1 MTRGTFCLVMAMNL
15 TTHHFARL
23 QHYDDHKSRKN
34 NSGFQEEEQLKT
46 IALCVINLFL
56 SCTALTG
63 NVLILL
69 TIWKTPSLHTAANI
83 LLANLAVSDLAVGL
97 VGHPLFVSAL
107 LLRIFDPSS
116 FSRQLWEGFN
126 ILISFLCGA
135 SFFTITA
142 IGVDR
147 LLALKLHLRYRAVV
161 TCRRMSCIIISIWAL
176 SGILSS
182 LQLWTPDLSYNA
194 LSPLIF
200 TLLVGNSAVYLKIYL
215 IVRQHLL
222 QIRRQEHGWVHK
234 NGSIFSMQR
243 FKRSALNTFLVYIL
257 MLFCYLPYSV
267 VLERFYS
274 GIHISL
280 TLRHV
285 TITVVLLNST
295 LNPLLY
301 CWRVREI
308 RAATKQLIFCH

>member
-1 MTRGTFCLVMAMNL
+1 MAMNL
-15 TTHHFARL
+15 TTHHFGRSY
-23 QHYDDHKSRKN
+23 HNDDHEFGN
-34 NSGFQEEEQLKT
+34 NSGKQHGFQEEEQLET
-46 IALCVINLFL
+46 IALCVVNLFL
-56 SCTALTG
+56 SCTALIG

-69 TIWKTPSLHTAANI
+69 TIWKTSSLHTAANI

-97 VGHPLFVSAL
+97 IGQPLFVSAL
-107 LLRIFDPSS
+107 LLRIYDPPS
-116 FSRQLWEGFN
+116 FSRKLWEDFN

-147 LLALKLHLRYRAVV
+147 LLALDLHLRYQAVV
-161 TCRRMSCIIISIWAL
+161 TRRRIIWIIISIWAV

-182 LQLWTPDLSYNA
+182 LQSWTPDLSYNA

-200 TLLVGNSAVYLKIYL
+200 SLLVGNSAVYLRIYL
-215 IVRQHLL
+215 IVRRHLL
-222 QIRRQEHGWVHK
+222 QIRRQEHGWVQK

-274 GIHISL
+274 GTTISL
-280 TLRHV
+280 TVRHV

-301 CWRVREI
+301 CWRVCEI

>member
-1 MTRGTFCLVMAMNL
+1 MNL
-15 TTHHFARL
+15 KTHHFRRL
-23 QHYDDHKSRKN
+23 QHHGDHEFGN
-34 NSGFQEEEQLKT
+34 NSGNDKVFQEEEQLET
-46 IALCVINLFL
+46 IALCVVNLFL

-63 NVLILL
+63 NVLTLL

-107 LLRIFDPSS
+107 LLRVYDPSS
-116 FSRQLWEGFN
+116 FSLKLWKSFN
-126 ILISFLCGA
+126 ISISFLCGA

-142 IGVDR
+142 IGIDR
-147 LLALKLHLRYRAVV
+147 LLALKLHLRYKAVV
-161 TCRRMSCIIISIWAL
+161 TRYRIIWIMISIWAV

-182 LQLWTPDLSYNA
+182 LQPWTPDLSYNA

-200 TLLVGNSAVYLKIYL
+200 TLLVGNFAVYLKIYL
-215 IVRQHLL
+215 IVRRHLL
-222 QIRRQEHGWVHK
+222 QIRRQEHGWVQK
-234 NGSIFSMQR
+234 NGSIFSIQR

-274 GIHISL
+274 GTTISL
-280 TLRHV
+280 TVRHV

-295 LNPLLY
+295 INPLLY
-301 CWRVREI
+301 CWRVCEI
-308 RAATKQLIFCH
+308 RAATKQLIFCHWM

>member
-1 MTRGTFCLVMAMNL
+1 MAMNL
-15 TTHHFARL
+15 KTHHFGRL
-23 QHYDDHKSRKN
+23 QHHGDHEFGN
-34 NSGFQEEEQLKT
+34 NSGKDHGFQEEEQLET
-46 IALCVINLFL
+46 IALCVVNLFL

-69 TIWKTPSLHTAANI
+69 TIWKTSSLHTAANI
-83 LLANLAVSDLAVGL
+83 LLANLAVSDLAIGL
-97 VGHPLFVSAL
+97 VGQPLFVSAL
-107 LLRIFDPSS
+107 LLRIFDPPS
-116 FSRQLWEGFN
+116 FSRKLWEVFN

-147 LLALKLHLRYRAVV
+147 LLALKLHLRYKAVV
-161 TCRRMSCIIISIWAL
+161 TRHRIIWIIISIWAV

-182 LQLWTPDLSYNA
+182 LQSWTSNLSFNA

-200 TLLVGNSAVYLKIYL
+200 TLLVGNSVVYLRIYL
-215 IVRQHLL
+215 VVRRHLL
-222 QIRRQEHGWVHK
+222 QIRRQEHGWVQK

-274 GIHISL
+274 GTTISL
-280 TLRHV
+280 TVRHV

-301 CWRVREI
+301 CWRVCEI

>member
-1 MTRGTFCLVMAMNL
+1 MNL
-15 TTHHFARL
+15 TAHHFAPL
-23 QHYDDHKSRKN
+23 QHHGDHEFGN
-34 NSGFQEEEQLKT
+34 NSGKDHGFQEEELPRT
-46 IALCVINLFL
+46 IALCVVNLFL
-56 SCTALTG
+56 SCTALIG

-69 TIWKTPSLHTAANI
+69 TIWKTPSLHTAENI

-107 LLRIFDPSS
+107 LLRVYDPSS
-116 FSRQLWEGFN
+116 FSRQLWEVFN

-147 LLALKLHLRYRAVV
+147 LLALTLHLRYQAVV
-161 TCRRMSCIIISIWAL
+161 TRYRIIWIIISIWAV
-176 SGILSS
+176 SGVLSS
-182 LQLWTPDLSYNA
+182 LELWTPDLSYNA

-200 TLLVGNSAVYLKIYL
+200 TLLVGNSAVYFRIYL
-215 IVRQHLL
+215 IVRRHLL
-222 QIRRQEHGWVHK
+222 QIRRQEHGWVQK
-234 NGSIFSMQR
+234 NRNIFSMQR

-274 GIHISL
+274 GITISL
-280 TLRHV
+280 TVRHV
-285 TITVVLLNST
+285 TTTVVLLNST

-308 RAATKQLIFCH
+308 RAATRQLIFCHSL

>member
-1 MTRGTFCLVMAMNL
+1 MAMNL
-15 TTHHFARL
+15 TTHHFGRL
-23 QHYDDHKSRKN
+23 HHHGDHEFGN
-34 NSGFQEEEQLKT
+34 NSGKHHGFQEEEQLET
-46 IALCVINLFL
+46 IALCVVNLFL
-56 SCTALTG
+56 SCTALIG

-69 TIWKTPSLHTAANI
+69 TIWKTSSLHTAANI

-97 VGHPLFVSAL
+97 VGQPLFVSAL
-107 LLRIFDPSS
+107 LLRIYDPPS
-116 FSRQLWEGFN
+116 FSRKLWEVFN

-147 LLALKLHLRYRAVV
+147 LLALKLHLRYKAVV
-161 TCRRMSCIIISIWAL
+161 TRCRIIWIIISIWAV

-182 LQLWTPDLSYNA
+182 LQSWTPNLSYNA

-200 TLLVGNSAVYLKIYL
+200 SLLVGNSAVYLRIYL
-215 IVRQHLL
+215 IVRRHLL
-222 QIRRQEHGWVHK
+222 QIRRQEHGWVQK

-274 GIHISL
+274 GTTISL
-280 TLRHV
+280 TVRHV

-301 CWRVREI
+301 CWRVCEI
-308 RAATKQLIFCH
+308 RAATKQLIFCHSL